1 MEPEIEMNYYELT
14 LNIPYFS
21 IPDWFI
27 SVWLIVGGIGIMLQQ
42 FSIALVGNIKN
53 YNKTALTLKILPM
66 LIFVYLLM
74 LVFPPIAYYA
84 AYKYWKKK
92 K

>member
-1 MEPEIEMNYYELT
+1 MNYYELT
-14 LNIPYFS
+14 LNIPYFI

-53 YNKTALTLKILPM
+53 YNKAALTLKNSPILV
-66 LIFVYLLM
+66 LAYVLM
-74 LVFPPIAYYA
+74 LVFPPLAYYSI
-84 AYKYWKKK
+84 YKYWKKNK
-92 K
+92 

>member
-1 MEPEIEMNYYELT
+1 MNYYELT
-14 LNIPYFS
+14 LNIPYFI

-42 FSIALVGNIKN
+42 FSIALTGNIEN
-53 YNKTALTLKILPM
+53 YNKAALTLKILPM

-84 AYKYWKKK
+84 TYRYWKKNK
-92 K
+92 

>member
-1 MEPEIEMNYYELT
+1 METKIEMNYYELT

-42 FSIALVGNIKN
+42 FSIALVGNIKY
-53 YNKTALTLKILPM
+53 YNKTALTFKNLPI
-66 LIFVYLLM
+66 LIFCLYIDVSIPTNYLLCY
-74 LVFPPIAYYA
+74 L
-84 AYKYWKKK
+84 
-92 K
+92 

>member
-1 MEPEIEMNYYELT
+1 MNYYELT
-14 LNIPYFS
+14 LNIPYFI

-42 FSIALVGNIKN
+42 FSIALVGDIKN
-53 YNKTALTLKILPM
+53 YNRAALTLKILPL

-84 AYKYWKKK
+84 TYKYWKKK